1 MGQFSIGPFGP
12 GRYTVLGYLDRNN
25 NRALDPGELWDSTT
39 VLITKNRPGVELF
52 AILRDTIPPRMTAI
66 SRDDSVTLRV
76 TFDRAL
82 DPAMPLTAA
91 LFRVQRADSTELPIA
106 AVIGGRAAGDSAA
119 RRDSTLRDTSAARP
133 AAPPGAPPS
142 VVPLPTTPV
151 TPRPAPARDRRR

>member
-1 MGQFSIGPFGP
+1 GMRHGGVAVGSTRGRLPRFGLAGSIFAWPAVRPAGGALIEGISRPDRVVYLAASDSRGQFSIGPFGP

-82 DPAMPLTAA
+82 GPA
-91 LFRVQRADSTELPIA
+91 
-106 AVIGGRAAGDSAA
+106 
-119 RRDSTLRDTSAARP
+119 
-133 AAPPGAPPS
+133 
-142 VVPLPTTPV
+142 
-151 TPRPAPARDRRR
+151 